1 MGIKPLANMPAVH
14 RDARPADYGVHIYVY
29 VICTRAQSAG
39 HHRLGIRRQARSGDK
54 KRLKAVSTENRDKQL
69 VGKYLVV
76 NVHWQ
81 CSFLLKKKRARAHR
95 T

>member
-14 RDARPADYGVHIYVY
+14 RDARPADYGVHIYVRARNLPV
-29 VICTRAQSAG
+29 VIALAFDAT
-39 HHRLGIRRQARSGDK
+39 RSGNK
-54 KRLKAVSTENRDKQL
+54 RRLKAVDTEKRDKQL

-81 CSFLLKKKRARAHR
+81 CRFLLKKKRAHAHR